1 MEKINTGRVIAGGLL
16 AGLVMNISESLL
28 NAVVLAK
35 DVEQVMGSLNLPPVG
50 GGEIAK
56 LVALTF
62 FVGIGAVWF
71 YAAIRPRFGSGPK
84 TAALAGLV
92 LWALVYLYSAVVGS
106 TIGFF
111 PAKIYMIGAV
121 WELVATLIATL
132 AGAAV
137 YKEAESRQIGLK
149 EAIQ

>member
-1 MEKINTGRVIAGGLL
+1 MEKINTIRVIAGGLL
-16 AGLVMNISESLL
+16 AGLVMNMSEFLL
-28 NAVVLAK
+28 NTVVLAK
-35 DVEQVMGSLNLPPVG
+35 DVEQVMESLNRPPVG

-71 YAAIRPRFGSGPK
+71 YAAIRPRFGPGPK

-92 LWALVYLYSAVVGS
+92 LWAMVYLYSAVVGGA
-106 TIGFF
+106 IGLF
-111 PAKIYMIGAV
+111 PTKIYIIGGA
-121 WELVATLIATL
+121 WELVATFIATL
-132 AGAAV
+132 AGAAL
-137 YKEAESRQIGLK
+137 YKEAEGHQVGLK